1 MRLGVYGYS
10 DSRGGSHANTVR
22 CLQAGKAD
30 LTLILVC
37 TGKADL
43 TRLRLV
49 YTGKADLTLTLVY
62 TARQNGSHANIGV
75 YRRNN

>member
-1 MRLGVYGYS
+1 MRLGVCGYS

-22 CLQAGKAD
+22 CLQAGKAGLTLILVYTGEAD

-43 TRLRLV
+43 TLI
-49 YTGKADLTLTLVY
+49 LVY
-62 TARQNGSHANIGV
+62 TARQSGSHAKIGV
-75 YRRNN
+75 